1 MVRLRSCANGIHQMH
16 TPDNPINPVIR
27 SSASDIPLEQYITTV
42 LSNYGVTHSQMNQDQ
57 NEKIEFSAASTRDQ
71 LHLHIVASAT
81 EAIILRDLYN
91 AKISNVAEKLDA
103 YIAYHKEIHSVLK
116 IEVKKANDGIKALAL
131 ALQAQLRQHDRS
143 LAVSKSKRT
152 SKKLAN

>member
-1 MVRLRSCANGIHQMH
+1 MH
-16 TPDNPINPVIR
+16 TPNPVDPGR
-27 SSASDIPLEQYITTV
+27 TSPESDIPLEKYVSKI
-42 LSNYGVTHSQMNQDQ
+42 LSDYGVTNSRLNDNQNQ
-57 NEKIEFSAASTRDQ
+57 KIEVSAANTRDQ

-116 IEVKKANDGIKALAL
+116 IEIKKANDGIKALAL
-131 ALQAQLRQHDRS
+131 ALQAQLRQHDRT
-143 LAVSKSKRT
+143 LAISKSKRT

>member
-57 NEKIEFSAASTRDQ
+57 NEKIEVSAASTRDQ

-116 IEVKKANDGIKALAL
+116 IEIKKANDGIKALAL
-131 ALQAQLRQHDRS
+131 ALQAQLRQHDRT
-143 LAVSKSKRT
+143 LAGSKSKKT
-152 SKKLAN
+152 